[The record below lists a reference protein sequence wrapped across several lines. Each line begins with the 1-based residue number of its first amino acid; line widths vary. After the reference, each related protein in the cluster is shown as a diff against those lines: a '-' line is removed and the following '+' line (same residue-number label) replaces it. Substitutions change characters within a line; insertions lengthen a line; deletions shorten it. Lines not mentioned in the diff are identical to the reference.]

1 MTEFLK
7 IAFLAVFQ
15 GIAEFLP
22 ISSSGHLVIGQDLL
36 GLQSPGAMLE
46 IALHAGTLL
55 SVFVFYGVSISALA
69 GGMFRGRR
77 AAFRYALA
85 VFVSM
90 IPSGLAYALLG
101 DWLKAVFDRP
111 SVVGPCWLLTA
122 ALMFAMP
129 RAAAKEEDGDRLP
142 SGEGGRLSTD
152 ERDRFTTN
160 EGDRL
165 PAEEGDRL
173 PASAVPRAVPLW
185 IALLAGIGQA
195 VAMLPGVSRSGTTIW
210 VARRCRLPA
219 ADAARFSFLM
229 SLPVIGG
236 ATLLMVAELGS
247 EAGAAEAAGA
257 LPWWMLGAGAAISAV
272 VGYASL
278 SLLVR
283 MLARGRFWVFGAYCA
298 VAGVAAI
305 ARYGLPFA

>member
-7 IAFLAVFQ
+7 VAFLAVFQ

-22 ISSSGHLVIGQDLL
+22 VSSSGHLVIGQELL
-36 GLQSPGAMLE
+36 GLESPGTSLE

-55 SVFVFYGVSISALA
+55 SVFVFYGVSISSLA
-69 GGMFRGRR
+69 CGMFRGRR

-90 IPSGLAYALLG
+90 IPCGLAYAFLG

-111 SVVGPCWLLTA
+111 VVVGPCWLLTA

-129 RAAAKEEDGDRLP
+129 RADAKDGDRLP
-142 SGEGGRLSTD
+142 GTSD
-152 ERDRFTTN
+152 
-160 EGDRL
+160 GDRL
-165 PAEEGDRL
+165 PAGAGLR
-173 PASAVPRAVPLW
+173 PIPLW
-185 IALLAGIGQA
+185 IALLTGLGQA

-210 VARRCRLPA
+210 VARRCRVPA

-229 SLPVIGG
+229 SLPVIAG
-236 ATLLMVAELGS
+236 ATLLMVADLGA
-247 EAGAAEAAGA
+247 EAGAAEGAQTLSGWTLAG
-257 LPWWMLGAGAAISAV
+257 GATISAV

-283 MLARGRFWVFGAYCA
+283 MLARGRFWVFGVYCA

-305 ARYGLPFA
+305 ARYGFPFA

>member
-7 IAFLAVFQ
+7 VAFLAVFQ

-22 ISSSGHLVIGQDLL
+22 VSSSGHLVIGQELL
-36 GLQSPGAMLE
+36 GLESPGTSLE

-55 SVFVFYGVSISALA
+55 SVFVFYGVSISSLA
-69 GGMFRGRR
+69 CGMFRGRR

-90 IPSGLAYALLG
+90 IPCGLAYAFLG

-111 SVVGPCWLLTA
+111 VVVGPCWLLTA

-129 RAAAKEEDGDRLP
+129 RADAKDGDGLPGTSDGDRLHKVTPRADARGADANDGDRLP
-142 SGEGGRLSTD
+142 AGAGLR
-152 ERDRFTTN
+152 
-160 EGDRL
+160 
-165 PAEEGDRL
+165 PI
-173 PASAVPRAVPLW
+173 PLW
-185 IALLAGIGQA
+185 IALLTGLGQA

-210 VARRCRLPA
+210 VARRCRVPA

-229 SLPVIGG
+229 SLPVIAG
-236 ATLLMVAELGS
+236 ATLLMVADLGA
-247 EAGAAEAAGA
+247 EAGAAEGAQTLSGWTLAG
-257 LPWWMLGAGAAISAV
+257 GATISAV

-283 MLARGRFWVFGAYCA
+283 MLARGRFWVFGVYCA

-305 ARYGLPFA
+305 VRYGFPFA

>member
-1 MTEFLK
+1 MPAFLK
-7 IAFLAVFQ
+7 IALLSVFQ

-22 ISSSGHLVIGQDLL
+22 ISSSGHLVLGQDLL
-36 GLQSPGAMLE
+36 GIESPGASLE

-69 GGMFRGRR
+69 GGLFRGRR

-90 IPSGLAYALLG
+90 IPCGIAYAFLG
-101 DWLKAVFDRP
+101 DCLKSVFDRTD
-111 SVVGPCWLLTA
+111 VVGPCWLLTA
-122 ALMFAMP
+122 ALMFTMP
-129 RAAAKEEDGDRLP
+129 RAAADDGDDGSEP
-142 SGEGGRLSTD
+142 
-152 ERDRFTTN
+152 
-160 EGDRL
+160 
-165 PAEEGDRL
+165 PVVA
-173 PASAVPRAVPLW
+173 APRPVPLW
-185 IALLAGIGQA
+185 IAFLAGLGQA

-236 ATLLMVAELGS
+236 ATLLMVADIGS
-247 EAGAAEAAGA
+247 ETEAAAGGA
-257 LPWWMLGAGAAISAV
+257 IPGWMLAAGAAISAV

-278 SLLVR
+278 TLLVR
-283 MLARGRFWVFGAYCA
+283 MLSRGRFWVFGVYCA
-298 VAGVAAI
+298 LAGIAAI
-305 ARYGLPFA
+305 ARYGFPGA